1 MLNIKNYIKN
11 YFWVVRALLI
21 TLFISLSHFL
31 IWQELNHTIFIK
43 EDSQNVPIRGFAY
56 SPYYQG
62 QSPQAKSYP
71 TQSQID
77 NDFKILSTRTNNIR
91 TYSATE
97 NPYIL
102 NELPKYNIQLT
113 QGIWLSKDLK
123 HNDEEIEAAINIA
136 LHNRNVERLMVGN
149 ETILREDLTVPQLIS
164 YIQYV
169 KSKVGNN
176 VLVTTAEPW
185 HVWLKYPELAQAVD
199 QITVHLLPYNEGIPI
214 DSAINYTFMRYDE
227 LSQKYPEHPILI
239 GETGWPSK
247 GAVIKGAVPSVEN
260 EAKYIR
266 SFLHIA
272 QERKIEYFI
281 MEAFDQPWKGAIEG
295 WAGDYWGMY
304 TANRVP
310 KFELK
315 GSVSNNLYWRQKAL
329 IATTSAII
337 PIFICCVLFRNWR
350 KRGQFLMGCL
360 VQLSF
365 TSLVI
370 GITLPKDYY
379 MGHSDLLML
388 AILILGMSAT
398 CTVLFVTAFEI
409 LEVLFNDY
417 WVNKFEPAIALTST
431 EEPMVSIH
439 LACCNEP
446 PDMVIATIK
455 SLEGLLYQNYEVLVI
470 DNNTKDEALWKP
482 VAQYM
487 ENLPSKFKFFHVEN
501 MKGFKAGA
509 LNFALEHTHQD
520 AQFIGVIDADYVVDP
535 NWLSILIPH
544 FLDPKAAV
552 VQAPQAHRNT
562 EDDTFKSWANWEFD
576 GFFRIGMHHR
586 NERNALIQH
595 GTMTLVRKSS
605 LSEVGNWSTWCICED
620 SELGLKLLEKGYQL
634 KYVDV
639 VLGSGLVPS
648 TFAALKS
655 QRFRWA
661 FGAMQILKGHLP
673 QLIGRSRLDF
683 SQRYHFLTG
692 WLSWISEMLQFIFAA
707 GSIIWTAAMMIS
719 PSVFNLPVVSLLS
732 PVLALLFCKSFLG
745 ILAYRLRVKCSW
757 KNTIGA
763 SIASLGL
770 SHAIGLGVLKG
781 IFKKHGTFVI
791 TPKSWKKKG
800 GWTEIVGPIQEELT
814 MLVLIILSI
823 VAYLFFKPI
832 QTQVI
837 QWVGILVM
845 QSIPYV
851 CAVISQ
857 MVSLRQKINH

>member
-1 MLNIKNYIKN
+1 MFNQSFSFKNYL
-11 YFWVVRALLI
+11 WVVRAILI
-21 TLFISLSHFL
+21 TAIISCTHFFIWH
-31 IWQELNHTIFIK
+31 ELNRAIFIK

-62 QSPQAKSYP
+62 ESPQTKIYP
-71 TQSQID
+71 TQAQID
-77 NDFKILSTRTNNIR
+77 ADFKILSTRTSNIR

-97 NPYIL
+97 NNYIL
-102 NELPKYNIQLT
+102 NELPKYNMQLT
-113 QGIWLSKDLK
+113 QGIWLSQDLN
-123 HNDEEIEAAINIA
+123 HNNEEIEAGIQIA

-149 ETILREDLTVPQLIS
+149 EAILRGDLTVPQMID
-164 YIQYV
+164 YIKYV

-176 VLVTTAEPW
+176 VIVTTAEPW
-185 HVWLKYPELAQAVD
+185 HVWLKYPELAQSVD

-214 DSAINYTFMRYDE
+214 DAAINYTFMRYDE
-227 LSQKYPEHPILI
+227 LSKTYPQHPILI

-247 GAVIKGAVPSVEN
+247 GAIIKGAVPSVEN

-266 SFLHIA
+266 SFLQIA
-272 QERKIEYFI
+272 QERQIEYFI

-295 WAGDYWGMY
+295 WAGNYWGMY

-315 GSVSNNLYWRQKAL
+315 GAVSNNLYWKQKAM
-329 IATTSAII
+329 IATASAIL
-337 PIFICCVLFRNWR
+337 PIFICCVLFRAWR
-350 KRGQFLMGCL
+350 KRGQFIMGSL

-379 MGHSDLLML
+379 MGSSDLFML

-398 CTVLFVTAFEI
+398 CTVLFVTSFEI

-417 WVNKFEPAIALTST
+417 WVNKFEPAIPLQSS
-431 EEPMVSIH
+431 EEPMVSVH

-446 PDMVIATIK
+446 PEMVIATIK
-455 SLEGLLYQNYEVLVI
+455 SLETLKYQNYEVLVI
-470 DNNTKDEALWKP
+470 DNNTKDEKLWKP
-482 VAQYM
+482 VAEYM
-487 ENLPSKFKFFHVEN
+487 ATLPSHFKFFHVEN

-509 LNFALEHTHQD
+509 LNFALEHTHKE
-520 AQFIGVIDADYVVDP
+520 AQFIGVIDADYVVDS
-535 NWLSILIPH
+535 NWLSVLIPH
-544 FLDPKAAV
+544 FSDPKAAV
-552 VQAPQAHRNT
+552 IQAPQAHRNT
-562 EDDTFKSWANWEFD
+562 ENDIFKSWANWEFD

-605 LSEVGNWSTWCICED
+605 LAEVGNWSTWCICED

-673 QLIGRSRLDF
+673 QLLGKSTLDF

-692 WLSWISEMLQFIFAA
+692 WLGWISEMLQFIFAA
-707 GSIIWTAAMMIS
+707 GSIIWTLAMMIN

-732 PVLALLFCKSFLG
+732 PVLALLFCKSILG
-745 ILAYRLRVKCSW
+745 IVAYRIRVKCSW
-757 KNTIGA
+757 KDTLGA
-763 SIASLGL
+763 SIASLAL

-800 GWTEIVGPIQEELT
+800 GWAEIVGPIQEEVI
-814 MLVLIILSI
+814 MLILIVSSI
-823 VAYLFFKPI
+823 ISYLIFKPI
-832 QTQVI
+832 QMQVI
-837 QWVGILVM
+837 QWVGILLM
-845 QSIPYV
+845 QSLPYI
-851 CAVISQ
+851 CAIIAQ
-857 MVSLRQKINH
+857 TVSLQQKNNH